1 MMSSRLLSSQLANS
15 ALVPDFFTE
24 RDTLP
29 RLALMTTPSIGVI
42 SRGPLDTFVP
52 RLLASLISASNRSS
66 DVDEVLVLASNL
78 SAIFSVSFRSRNSS
92 AKSVHLGRPDL
103 GAEPI
108 TSPTLDG
115 TFCVTFVRCEW
126 PDGERFKTWRTVAL
140 SCPAAWIAS
149 AKRALS

>member
-1 MMSSRLLSSQLANS
+1 MISSRLISSQFANS
-15 ALVPDFFTE
+15 ALAPDFFTDSD
-24 RDTLP
+24 RLP
-29 RLALMTTPSIGVI
+29 RPALMMTPSIGVI
-42 SRGPLDTFVP
+42 SRGPLDIFAP

-92 AKSVHLGRPDL
+92 AKSVHHGRPDL

-115 TFCVTFVRCEW
+115 TFCVTLVRCDCPEA
-126 PDGERFKTWRTVAL
+126 ERFNTWRTVAL
-140 SCPAAWIAS
+140 S
-149 AKRALS
+149 